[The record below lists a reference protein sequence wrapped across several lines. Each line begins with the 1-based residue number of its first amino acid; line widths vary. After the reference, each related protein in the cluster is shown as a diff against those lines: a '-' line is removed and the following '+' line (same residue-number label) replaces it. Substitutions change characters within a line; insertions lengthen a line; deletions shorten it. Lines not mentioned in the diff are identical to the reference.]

1 MTPKNPDKKPPYAHS
16 LPDCPED
23 RWQTLDEHL
32 VACAKLAREF
42 AAVFGSGP
50 WGDSLGGNHDD
61 GKARQAFQAYLKRS
75 NGLLDAAYDGSDHS
89 HSGVGACWAV
99 AKFGKL
105 GRILAYCI
113 AGHHAGLPDWAGG
126 VTPNGALQLRLETEK
141 TVLDEPAVAEWLRE
155 QGVKWSD
162 WKPAPPWKFKPGDVS
177 FWIRMLFSCLVDA
190 DFLNTEAFMSPEKAD
205 VRGGHPP
212 LADLAPVF
220 FAKLDDKERA
230 APATEVNRIRA
241 EIRAHCEE
249 AAKLEPG
256 LFSLT
261 VPTGGGKTLSGTAFA
276 LRHALRHGLKRII
289 YVIPYTS
296 IIEQTADVLRD
307 FLGADNVVEHHSNL
321 DPDKETQQSRLA
333 AENWDAPVIV
343 TTTVQFFESLYACRS
358 SRCRKLH
365 NMAESVVILDEAQLL
380 PPHLLW
386 PCAEALAQLVAHY
399 RVSVV
404 LSTATQPALATSG
417 PLADAPVHEI
427 IPDPQAL
434 YARLKRTDIV
444 LPADLKQRASW
455 EEIADELRQYPQA
468 LCVVNT
474 RRDAKELARLVGEDA
489 IYLSTLLCGEHRSR
503 KIAAIKE
510 RLAAGAPVRVVSTQL
525 VEAGVDIDFPVVYR
539 AFAGLASI
547 AQAAGRC
554 NREGRSETPGKVMVF
569 MPPKASPPGSL
580 RKAEDAYIEL
590 LASDRPPLP
599 DDPESYPR
607 FFAAFYQAQNDDGK
621 ERFQKWLVR
630 DYANFEFQ
638 FREAAADFK
647 IIEDNTVPVIVLYGE
662 SRKWLDALRAAGPKR
677 DIMRRLQ
684 RYTVNIFRNW
694 LPSLLKWG
702 LIEEL
707 PPAGSGL
714 YAQTMPSLYDE
725 AYGLDMEREALDPDD
740 LMF

>member
-1 MTPKNPDKKPPYAHS
+1 MLYAHS
-16 LPDCPED
+16 LPDQPEA
-23 RWQTLDEHL
+23 RWQTLDTHL
-32 VACAKLAREF
+32 EACARLARDF
-42 AAVFGSGP
+42 AAAFGSSP
-50 WGDSLGGNHDD
+50 WGELLGENHDT
-61 GKARQAFQAYLKRS
+61 GKVRNAFQNYLKHA
-75 NGLLDAAYDGSDHS
+75 NGLLDAAYDASDHS

-99 AKFGKL
+99 AKFGKF

-113 AGHHAGLPDWAGG
+113 AGHHAGLPDWTGG

-141 TVLDEPAVAEWLRE
+141 GVLDEPAVAEWLRE
-155 QGVKWSD
+155 QAAKWSD
-162 WKPAPPWKFKPGDVS
+162 WKPVPPWKFKPGDVS

-190 DFLNTEAFMSPEKAD
+190 DLLNTEAFMSPEKAD
-205 VRGGHPP
+205 IRGNYPP

-220 FAKLDDKERA
+220 FAKLDDKERD
-230 APATEVNRIRA
+230 APATEVNCIRA
-241 EIRAHCEE
+241 EIRAHCEA
-249 AAKLEPG
+249 AAKLSPG

-276 LRHALRHGLKRII
+276 LRHALEHGLKRII

-307 FLGADNVVEHHSNL
+307 FLGTDNVVEHHSNL
-321 DPDKETQQSRLA
+321 DPAKETQQSRLA

-343 TTTVQFFESLYACRS
+343 TTSVQFFESLYACRS

-365 NMAESVVILDEAQLL
+365 NIAESVVILDEAQLL

-386 PCAEALAQLVAHY
+386 PCTEALAQLIGHY

-404 LSTATQPALATSG
+404 LATATQPALTTDG
-417 PLADAPVHEI
+417 PLADVPVHEI
-427 IPDPQAL
+427 IPDPQSL
-434 YARLKRTDIV
+434 YARLKRTDII
-444 LPADLKQRASW
+444 LPADLKQRAAW
-455 EEIADELRQYPQA
+455 EDIAGELRRYPQA

-474 RRDAKELARLVGEDA
+474 RRDAKELARLVGDDTV
-489 IYLSTLLCGEHRSR
+489 YLSTLLCGEHRSR

-539 AFAGLASI
+539 AFSGLASI

-554 NREGRSETPGKVMVF
+554 NREGRGETPGKVVVF
-569 MPPKASPPGSL
+569 MPPKPSPPGSL
-580 RKAEDAYIEL
+580 RKAEDAYLEL

-607 FFAAFYQAQNDDGK
+607 FFKAFYQAQNDDGK
-621 ERFQKWLVR
+621 TRFHDWLVK
-630 DYANFEFQ
+630 DYANLEFQ
-638 FREAAADFK
+638 FREAAAAFT
-647 IIEDNTVPVIVLYGE
+647 IIEDNAVPVIVLYGE
-662 SRKWLDALRAAGPKR
+662 SRKWIDALRAAGPKR

-684 RYTVNIFRNW
+684 RYTVNIFKNW
-694 LPSLLKWG
+694 LPNLLNWG

-714 YAQTMPSLYDE
+714 YVQTMPSLYDE

>member
-1 MTPKNPDKKPPYAHS
+1 MYAHS
-16 LPDCPED
+16 VKGQDPRSWEP
-23 RWQTLDEHL
+23 
-32 VACAKLAREF
+32 LARHLQEVADTAAGF
-42 AAVFGSGP
+42 AAPFDSGD
-50 WGDSLGGNHDD
+50 WAELLGALHDV
-61 GKARQAFQAYLKRS
+61 GKAREAFQKYLLS
-75 NGLLDAAYDGSDHS
+75 ANGLTDLSYDAAPEHN
-89 HSGVGACWAV
+89 HSGAGACWAA

-126 VTPNGALQLRLETEK
+126 VAPNGALQRRLETEK
-141 TVLDEPAVAEWLRE
+141 TVLDEPAVAEWLRAHE
-155 QGVKWSD
+155 GKWSA
-162 WKPAPPWKFKPGDVS
+162 WEPVPPWKCKDRDVS

-190 DFLNTEAFMSPEKAD
+190 DFLCTERFMSPEQAGG
-205 VRGGHPP
+205 RGGYPP
-212 LADLAPVF
+212 LAELAATF
-220 FAKLDDKERA
+220 FAKLDEKEQA

-241 EIRAHCEE
+241 KIRAHCEE
-249 AAKLEPG
+249 AAQQPPG

-276 LRHALRHGLKRII
+276 LRHALEHGMKRII

-321 DPDKETQQSRLA
+321 DPDKETQQSRMA

-343 TTTVQFFESLYACRS
+343 TTTVQFFESLYACRT

-365 NMAESVVILDEAQLL
+365 NIAQSVVILDEAQLL

-386 PCAEALAQLVAHY
+386 PCTEALAQLVAHY
-399 RVSVV
+399 RVCVV

-417 PLADAPVHEI
+417 PLADVPVREI
-427 IPDPQAL
+427 IPEPQSL
-434 YARLKRTDIV
+434 YARLKRTDII
-444 LPADLKQRASW
+444 LPADLHKRATW
-455 EEIADELRQYPQA
+455 EEIADELRQYPQV

-474 RRDAKELARLVGEDA
+474 RRDAKELARLVGEDTV
-489 IYLSTLLCGEHRSR
+489 YLSTLLCGEHRSR
-503 KIAAIKE
+503 KIATIKE
-510 RLAAGAPVRVVSTQL
+510 RLAAGEAVRVVSTQL

-539 AFAGLASI
+539 AFAGLPSI

-554 NREGRSETPGKVMVF
+554 NREGKSDAPGKVVAF
-569 MPPKASPPGSL
+569 MPSKASPPGEL
-580 RKAEDAYIEL
+580 RKAEDVYIGL
-590 LASDRPPLP
+590 LASSNPPLP

-621 ERFQKWLVR
+621 KSFYDWLAR
-630 DYANFEFQ
+630 DYAHFAFQ
-638 FREAAADFK
+638 FREAAAAFK
-647 IIEDNTVPVIVLYGE
+647 IIEDNTVPAIVRYGE
-662 SRKWLDALRAAGPKR
+662 SDKWINVLRETGPKR
-677 DIMRRLQ
+677 EIMRRLQ
-684 RYTVNIFRNW
+684 RFTVNVYRDK
-694 LPSLLKWG
+694 LPRLLQSG

-725 AYGLDMEREALDPDD
+725 VFGLELEREALSPDE
-740 LMF
+740 LIF